1 LRAVHEVAAGKCYV
15 SPQLSVAFVI
25 RYLRSATAAVLRLSA
40 MLTTHQRKV
49 LQLVL
54 EGASSVDIGARLK
67 VSLGAVESDV
77 ATFVEKA
84 IRTTH
89 RLSRVH

>member
-1 LRAVHEVAAGKCYV
+1 
-15 SPQLSVAFVI
+15 
-25 RYLRSATAAVLRLSA
+25 
-40 MLTTHQRKV
+40 V